1 MVISLITTSFESW
14 YNYGYFNILNT
25 SCFNS
30 LYNLNCLLLIFR
42 PNSVQYLSLQFFTRS
57 PIFTGMVLA
66 STDYHFSRLTRN
78 LLSFCFLK
86 FSESP
91 YLYFIFIQIHLY
103 KILQC
108 HICLL
113 LSDYNQL
120 RFRVK

>member
-1 MVISLITTSFESW
+1 MVISLITSFESW
-14 YNYGYFNILNT
+14 YNYAYFNILNT

-42 PNSVQYLSLQFFTRS
+42 PNFVRYLSLQFFTRS
-57 PIFTGMVLA
+57 PIFTGMVLT
-66 STDYHFSRLTRN
+66 STDYHFSQLTRN
-78 LLSFCFLK
+78 LLSFCLLK
-86 FSESP
+86 FSESTNV
-91 YLYFIFIQIHLY
+91 YFIFIQIHLY
-103 KILQC
+103 KILQY